1 MKKEQ
6 LKDIAAQILRLLQE
20 DTLALA
26 PIIQQRTHMDNW
38 RNTETQKK
46 WENMVANVTL
56 DQEFPSVLGIER
68 KKNFSFPANPRHVG
82 ASFFLFFFFC
92 W

>member
-6 LKDIAAQILRLLQE
+6 LKDTAAQILRLLQE

-68 KKNFSFPANPRHVG
+68 KKNFSFPANLRNVG
-82 ASFFLFFFFC
+82 ASFLFFDKL
-92 W
+92 